1 MLDQGDGLR
10 EVFFHW
16 MWHATTWRLEPL
28 PMEIFQPQEFGWAG
42 QREAAVWPHLL
53 LRIFLS

>member
-10 EVFFHW
+10 EVFFNW

-28 PMEIFQPQEFGWAG
+28 PMEIFQP
-42 QREAAVWPHLL
+42 
-53 LRIFLS
+53 